1 LVDAINVLDGVEG
14 IHFCHFED
22 GDVVRH
28 ALVQRIV
35 RAYESAKPQQQELPL
50 ALGETIDGAPQT
62 QDNRTQAQPAHP
74 PKPQ

>member
-1 LVDAINVLDGVEG
+1 M
-14 IHFCHFED
+14 
-22 GDVVRH
+22 VRH

-50 ALGETIDGAPQT
+50 ALGEPIDVGVGVGAQ
-62 QDNRTQAQPAHP
+62 RREERVQAAPVHA

>member
-1 LVDAINVLDGVEG
+1 MISGVVLVAKPAGPTSHDVV
-14 IHFCHFED
+14 
-22 GDVVRH
+22 DVVRH

-50 ALGETIDGAPQT
+50 SIGEGMTVEQAPQ
-62 QDNRTQAQPAHP
+62 QVQA